1 MRQTTKAT
9 VAKARK
15 LRRTMTPP
23 EVGLWRILRTRPAGL
38 KFRHQHPAGPYVL
51 DFYCAAAKLAIEI
64 DGLAHEM
71 GDNPA
76 RDERR
81 DQWLRNRG
89 YRVLRVVATE
99 LRDNAEGVLQHIL
112 NACAE

>member
-1 MRQTTKAT
+1 
-9 VAKARK
+9 
-15 LRRTMTPP
+15 MTPP
-23 EVGLWRILRTRPAGL
+23 EIRLWQLLRSRPAGL

-64 DGLAHEM
+64 DGLAHDM

-81 DQWLRNRG
+81 DLWLRERG
-89 YRVLRVVATE
+89 YRILRIPAAE
-99 LRDNAEGVLQHIL
+99 LRNNAEGALQHIL
-112 NACAE
+112 NACAA